1 LTKVAETSISL
12 PSPGIIDATASLS
25 LRNLSK
31 ASNNFEALSCQLM
44 VEGKPIDVPVNT
56 VAISNPG
63 TLDETI
69 LAGDG
74 STKFLPAGEQTFEG
88 THQVE
93 LFCEAAGTEL
103 TVDTVNLLA
112 WSTG

>member
-1 LTKVAETSISL
+1 VAETSIL
-12 PSPGIIDATASLS
+12 LAGPSIIDATASLS
-25 LRNLSK
+25 LRNTSK
-31 ASNNFEALSCQLM
+31 ASNNFEAISCQLT
-44 VEGKPIDVPVNT
+44 VDGKPIDVPVNT

-74 STKFLPAGEQTFEG
+74 STKFLPAAEQTLEG
-88 THQVE
+88 EHHVE
-93 LFCEAAGTEL
+93 LFCEAAGAEL